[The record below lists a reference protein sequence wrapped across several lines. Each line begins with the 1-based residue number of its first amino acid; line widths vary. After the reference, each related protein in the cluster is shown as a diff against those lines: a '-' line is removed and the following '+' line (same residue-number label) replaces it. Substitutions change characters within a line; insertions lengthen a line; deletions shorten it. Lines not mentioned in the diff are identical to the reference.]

1 MVDQIP
7 DHTKYI
13 TTPKFHEFLGSIFDM
28 KLKQANLA
36 INGEVSAIFQSANKI
51 KEKIETLQTFDLSV
65 LVIMIFKI
73 SLYIIEHLTR
83 SS

>member
-1 MVDQIP
+1 MVDPIP

-13 TTPKFHEFLGSIFDM
+13 TSPKFHEFLGSIFDM

-36 INGEVSAIFQSANKI
+36 INGNVSAVLQRANKI
-51 KEKIETLQTFDLSV
+51 KEKIETLQTFDLIF

-73 SLYIIEHLTR
+73 RLYIIEHLIR
-83 SS
+83 

>member
-13 TTPKFHEFLGSIFDM
+13 NTPKFHEFLGSIFDM
-28 KLKQANLA
+28 KLKQA
-36 INGEVSAIFQSANKI
+36 INGDVSAVLQRANKI
-51 KEKIETLQTFDLSV
+51 REKIETLQTFDLSF

-73 SLYIIEHLTR
+73 RLCIIEHLTR
-83 SS
+83 

>member
-1 MVDQIP
+1 
-7 DHTKYI
+7 
-13 TTPKFHEFLGSIFDM
+13 M

-36 INGEVSAIFQSANKI
+36 INGDVSAILQSANKI

>member
-13 TTPKFHEFLGSIFDM
+13 TSPKFYGFLGSIFDM

-36 INGEVSAIFQSANKI
+36 INGDVSAVLQRANKI
-51 KEKIETLQTFDLSV
+51 KEKIETLQTFDLSF

-73 SLYIIEHLTR
+73 RLYIIEHLIR
-83 SS
+83 